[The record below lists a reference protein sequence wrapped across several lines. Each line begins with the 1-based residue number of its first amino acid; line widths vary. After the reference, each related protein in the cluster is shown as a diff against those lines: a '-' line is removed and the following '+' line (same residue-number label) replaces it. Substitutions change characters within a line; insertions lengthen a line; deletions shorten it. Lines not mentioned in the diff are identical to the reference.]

1 MIKILVTGG
10 NGQLGKSLK
19 TVDSLPGYK
28 FIYKDALELDITDK
42 EGVTNFIEEFKIDWC
57 VNCAAYTAVDQAET
71 EEEIATKINAFG
83 PEVLALVCNKFQIK
97 LIHISTDFVFD
108 GNSNKPYIE
117 TSLPHPISVYGATK
131 LEGERRIIS
140 NLKTYFILRTSWLY
154 SEFGNNFMKTML
166 KLADDRLEINV
177 VADQVGTPTYAKD
190 LALAIIQII
199 TTNSD
204 NYGIYNYSNQGVASW
219 YDFAVAIFQLADKSV
234 IVNPIPTENYPVPAL
249 RPRYSVLDKSKVIR
263 TFEVD
268 IPYWRNSLEQAIT
281 SYNKISQK

>member
-234 IVNPIPTENYPVPAL
+234 IVNPIPKENYPVPAL